1 MLDVVG
7 SNLKMVKFFMQ
18 HLWMLHDVVVVW
30 PNSCANVELG
40 HVPWPAWS
48 CSSSIFNSQL
58 VATRCNRVAKRTIH
72 VAPTVLR
79 SVAFKCCDRLAE
91 ACKCW
96 DMLRCCY
103 RLAWPFNIRYIIKDK

>member
-1 MLDVVG
+1 MLGVVG

-18 HLWMLHDVVVVW
+18 HVWMLHDVVVVW
-30 PNSCANVELG
+30 PSSCANVEPG
-40 HVPWPAWS
+40 HVPGPGLAVVRFS
-48 CSSSIFNSQL
+48 
-58 VATRCNRVAKRTIH
+58 TRKRTIH

-79 SVAFKCCDRLAE
+79 SVAFKCCDRLAG

-103 RLAWPFNIRYIIKDK
+103 RLAWPFNIQYIIKDK